1 LCLDPSFTLLDR
13 ADSADLLDVVRQELG
28 QAQKE
33 SRFPQKATCLDIY
46 SRTVNEQAPLQ
57 QILDTAFPWCRDFA
71 DDLKRLFASYVDA
84 KQSRGVLDYDDLLL
98 YWHHLMSEPAL
109 AQIVHSRFDHVL
121 VDEYQ
126 DTNRLQAS
134 VLFALQA
141 AGAGLTV
148 VGDDAQSIYAFRAAR
163 VRNILDFPARFEP
176 AATTILLEENYRS
189 SQPILDCAN
198 AVISLSRELTHKRL
212 FSKKTSAERPTLV
225 TAADEVAEV
234 DWVVRRILHERE
246 DGVRLCE
253 QAVLFRTSHHSDRL
267 EVELARRNIPFIKY
281 GGLRFLETAHV
292 KDVLCVLRWA
302 ENPRDTIAGFRVL
315 QILAGVGP
323 ALARRAFD
331 HLAASGLFKNAFLS
345 FEAPPAVRR
354 DLSSMADLFVS
365 LRASPWSCQM
375 ALVRAWYEPY
385 LHRNYDDA
393 AARACDLAELERLGA
408 DAPTRERFLSDLI
421 LDPPQASGD
430 FARPPH
436 LDEDFLILSTIHS
449 AKGQE
454 WRVVYVLHATDGCIP
469 SDMACDTP
477 EQIEEERRL
486 LYVAMTRAKERLH
499 LVHPLRFFVRQQ
511 PRYGDKHVLA
521 PRTRFIPD
529 TLLSLFACETHE
541 RRGPGT
547 FDAEP
552 GSASAPKI
560 DVAARVRGMWGP

>member
-1 LCLDPSFTLLDR
+1 
-13 ADSADLLDVVRQELG
+13 
-28 QAQKE
+28 
-33 SRFPQKATCLDIY
+33 
-46 SRTVNEQAPLQ
+46 
-57 QILDTAFPWCRDFA
+57 
-71 DDLKRLFASYVDA
+71 
-84 KQSRGVLDYDDLLL
+84 
-98 YWHHLMSEPAL
+98 
-109 AQIVHSRFDHVL
+109 
-121 VDEYQ
+121 
-126 DTNRLQAS
+126 
-134 VLFALQA
+134 
-141 AGAGLTV
+141 
-148 VGDDAQSIYAFRAAR
+148 
-163 VRNILDFPARFEP
+163 
-176 AATTILLEENYRS
+176 
-189 SQPILDCAN
+189 
-198 AVISLSRELTHKRL
+198 
-212 FSKKTSAERPTLV
+212 
-225 TAADEVAEV
+225 
-234 DWVVRRILHERE
+234 
-246 DGVRLCE
+246 
-253 QAVLFRTSHHSDRL
+253 
-267 EVELARRNIPFIKY
+267 
-281 GGLRFLETAHV
+281 
-292 KDVLCVLRWA
+292 
-302 ENPRDTIAGFRVL
+302 VL

-323 ALARRAFD
+323 TLARRAFD
-331 HLAASGLFKNAFLS
+331 HLAASGLPARALRANQNPAEPAPFQDAQESSRGPTIFGSSRSESAFLS

-354 DLSSMADLFVS
+354 DLSSLADLFVS
-365 LRASPWSCQM
+365 LRASPWSGQM

-552 GSASAPKI
+552 GSANAPKI
-560 DVAARVRGMWGP
+560 DVAARLRGMWGP